1 MQQAIWYRQNG
12 LRVSAAGLLGVLA
25 FVPAAFA
32 GQPVTQTLSPPAPS
46 WLSCKA
52 VGDGT
57 ICDGTR
63 VVVDSSEDSGI
74 VCGNGPDAFDI
85 WSSGI
90 DHVHAIRYYDA
101 DGQLSRRIFEDRN
114 SAAEAAFFNP
124 LTGAVVPYTQHNTTV
139 DVFAVP
145 GDLNTQ
151 TRTETGENIYF
162 DPSGGAV
169 FLNAGRTITGPTG
182 DEEFAVGP
190 HSFDAFFGGDN
201 SILQPLCAALGAI

>member
-1 MQQAIWYRQNG
+1 MT
-12 LRVSAAGLLGVLA
+12 AAALLGVLA
-25 FVPAAFA
+25 FVPSAFA
-32 GQPVTQTLSPPAPS
+32 EQPVTQTLVPAAPS

-57 ICDGTR
+57 ICDGSR
-63 VVVDSSEDSGI
+63 VVVDSPI
-74 VCGNGPDAFDI
+74 VCGNGPDAFAI
-85 WSSGI
+85 WNSGI

-101 DGQLSRRIFEDRN
+101 DGRLSRRIFEDRN

-145 GDLNTQ
+145 GDLSTQ

-162 DPSGGAV
+162 DPAGGVV
-169 FLNAGRTITGPTG
+169 FLNAGRTVTGPSG

-190 HSFDAFFGGDN
+190 HSFDAFFGGD
-201 SILQPLCAALGAI
+201 SSVLQPLCTVLGAV

>member
-1 MQQAIWYRQNG
+1 MQQAIGCSRNG
-12 LRVSAAGLLGVLA
+12 LGAAAAVLLGALA

-32 GQPVTQTLSPPAPS
+32 ASSLSQTLTPPAPS

-52 VGDGT
+52 VGSGT

-63 VVVDSSEDSGI
+63 VVVDSPEDTGI
-74 VCGNGPDAFDI
+74 ACGEGPDAFDI
-85 WSSGI
+85 WNSGT

-101 DGQLSRRIFEDRN
+101 DGRLTRRIFEDRN

-124 LTGAVVPYTQHNTTV
+124 LTGAIVPYTQHNTTV

-162 DPSGGAV
+162 DPTGGVV
-169 FLNAGRTITGPTG
+169 FLNAGRTITGTTG
-182 DEEFAVGP
+182 DEEFAAGP
-190 HSFDAFFGGDN
+190 HSFDAFFGGDR
-201 SILQPLCAALGAI
+201 SVLEPLCAALGAV